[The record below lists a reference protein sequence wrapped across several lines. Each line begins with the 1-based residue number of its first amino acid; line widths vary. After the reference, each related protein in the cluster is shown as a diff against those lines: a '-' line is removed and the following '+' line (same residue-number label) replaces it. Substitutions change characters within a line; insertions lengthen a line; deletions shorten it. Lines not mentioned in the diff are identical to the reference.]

1 MCTCHRLPANQVTTV
16 PAFVSVT
23 PPDNFEETVG
33 LWKPCLRQNQV
44 FFNKTWCR
52 FHPWLSQ
59 SKADIFLAVSSR
71 VCVDRTVLVQRTPGT
86 FPALFAATK
95 SEYFSQEASPFPAVV
110 LWKQKWRNI
119 NETFCG
125 FTETSSSNIYSGDP
139 VVSWRKTCFF
149 SALDWI
155 H

>member
-1 MCTCHRLPANQVTTV
+1 MRHHVVSNRDCRNPKQTFFQPSQAM
-16 PAFVSVT
+16 FVLT
-23 PPDNFEETVG
+23 E
-33 LWKPCLRQNQV
+33 PCWFQGHLGR
-44 FFNKTWCR
+44 
-52 FHPWLSQ
+52 
-59 SKADIFLAVSSR
+59 
-71 VCVDRTVLVQRTPGT
+71 

-139 VVSWRKTCFF
+139 VVS
-149 SALDWI
+149 
-155 H
+155 